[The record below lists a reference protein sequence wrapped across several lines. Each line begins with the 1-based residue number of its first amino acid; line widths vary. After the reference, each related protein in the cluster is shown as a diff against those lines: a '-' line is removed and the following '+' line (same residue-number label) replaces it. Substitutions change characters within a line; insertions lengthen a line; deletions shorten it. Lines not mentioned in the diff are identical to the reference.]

1 MALYVIRRTGWALL
15 LVWLV
20 TVFTFVLSHVIPG
33 NPAAFMAGFGATRQE
48 IRALTIQMGLT
59 KPLLVQYGDY
69 ISGLFRLQLGTAAAT
84 GDAVTIDLAHYLP
97 ATIELVVISFALY
110 VIIAI
115 PLGTW
120 AAQSQGR
127 LVDVVLR
134 VATIIGSGV
143 PVFWLG
149 ILLQE
154 LFFARL
160 GWLPDGGELAI
171 GAAPPPHYTGIYL
184 IDSAVAGQGS
194 VFGQTVLHLVLPVAT
209 IVIAMLAVG
218 LRSTRASVLQE
229 LRRPYVRTA
238 RAKGVSEIKLMASHV
253 LRNALNPVISLLS
266 LQFGYLLGWI
276 VLVETVFDWPGI
288 GLYMY
293 NSIQSLDYDPIM
305 AITLLIAT
313 VFIVVNLLADL
324 TYPLLDP
331 KLRDA
336 GF

>member
-1 MALYVIRRTGWALL
+1 MGVYVVRRAGWAVL

-33 NPAAFMAGFGATRQE
+33 NPAAFLAGFGATRQE
-48 IRALTIQMGLT
+48 IRALAIQMGLT
-59 KPLLVQYGDY
+59 KPLIVQYGDY
-69 ISGLFRLQLGTAAAT
+69 MGSLFHLQLGTSAAT
-84 GDAVTIDLAHYLP
+84 GDAVTTDLAHYLP
-97 ATIELVVISFALY
+97 ATVELVVISFALY
-110 VIIAI
+110 VAIAV

-120 AAQSQGR
+120 AAHSQGR
-127 LVDVVLR
+127 LVDVLLR
-134 VATIIGSGV
+134 VATIVGSGV

-160 GWLPDGGELAI
+160 GWLPDSGELPI
-171 GAAPPPHYTGIYL
+171 GSAAPPHYTGMYL
-184 IDSAVAGQGS
+184 VDSAVAGQWGT
-194 VFGQTVLHLVLPVAT
+194 FGQAVLHLVLPVAT

-229 LRRPYVRTA
+229 LGRPYVRTA
-238 RAKGVSEIKLMASHV
+238 RSKGMGEARLLTGHV
-253 LRNALNPVISLLS
+253 MRNALNPVISLLS
-266 LQFGYLLGWI
+266 LQFGYLLGWV

-288 GLYMY
+288 GLYTY

-305 AITLLIAT
+305 AVTLLTAT

-324 TYPLLDP
+324 AYPLLDP
-331 KLRDA
+331 KIRDA
-336 GF
+336 GS